1 MKKPDVWKTLLLVSA
16 FIVATS
22 CGEEVNNRTD
32 NKPTVQFEAK
42 EKKNP
47 PSESKEKE
55 MAEAGNGSA
64 KPAKPKVIIP
74 QVIPPEPRPPYLPVP
89 DPYDPYDPYVYE
101 PNPGPPPV
109 SEPIKAVDEPMLFAD
124 PMAEFPGGAEALQ
137 KFMVNNIRYPQVCL
151 ETDVQGKVYVRFVVN
166 TDGSIEKVE
175 VLRGIQ
181 DCRELD
187 KEAVRIVKSMPTWK
201 PGMVNGKPVKVY
213 MTLPIRFH
221 LD

>member
-22 CGEEVNNRTD
+22 CGEKVDNRTD

-55 MAEAGNGSA
+55 LAEAGNGSA

-74 QVIPPEPRPPYLPVP
+74 QVIPPEPRPPYLPAP
-89 DPYDPYDPYVYE
+89 EPYDPYVYD

-109 SEPIKAVDEPMLFAD
+109 SEPIKAVDEPLLFAD
-124 PMAEFPGGAEALQ
+124 PMPEFPGGADALQ

-175 VLRGIQ
+175 VLRGIP

-187 KEAVRIVKSMPTWK
+187 KEAVRFVKSMPKWK
-201 PGMVNGKPVKVY
+201 PGIVNGKPVKVY

-221 LD
+221 VE